1 MALSFV
7 VLFFAVGGQTSW
19 ILRPYLVRP
28 RTEAPPFLRAREG
41 GFADAV
47 VQSIRSAVGI
57 YDEADVREGNGPS
70 FRARGEIDTGEEQLL
85 EDLREKNRRAPDEG
99 LQRKEEAP

>member
-70 FRARGEIDTGEEQLL
+70 FRGEEQLL